1 MAQPPVMYNMQKEEE
16 KKDDGMQIDSTGVN
30 NEEEIEQ
37 IDANQMEEF
46 MSPQE
51 RQRAETYYQ

>member
-51 RQRAETYYQ
+51 R